1 MNLQELLDGSAESY
15 QQTPLARVDRIF
27 QLFDTVRH
35 TFLELNLSQTFSE

>member
-1 MNLQELLDGSAESY
+1 MNLQQLLDGSAESY

-35 TFLELNLSQTFSE
+35 PFLELNLSQTFSE